1 MGFTKVTD
9 DTLLSGEYVQI
20 CMLNEHDVQQALN
33 YLAYPIC
40 LLVSD
45 LFLLVTFFIYA
56 YLPDLR
62 RPVFGKITMVFL
74 VSLASAYFI
83 IAAEKLVG

>member
-1 MGFTKVTD
+1 MGFTKVID
-9 DTLLSGEYVQI
+9 DDLLSGEYVQT
-20 CMLNEHDVQQALN
+20 CLHNEHDVKLVVQ

-62 RPVFGKITMVFL
+62 RPLFGKITMVFL
-74 VSLASAYFI
+74 VSLAFAYLI
-83 IAAEKLVG
+83 IAVEKLVG